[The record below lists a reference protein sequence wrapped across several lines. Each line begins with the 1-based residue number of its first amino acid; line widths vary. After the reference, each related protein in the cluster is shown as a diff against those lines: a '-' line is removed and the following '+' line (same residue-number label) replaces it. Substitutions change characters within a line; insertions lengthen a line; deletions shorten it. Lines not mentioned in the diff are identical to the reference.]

1 MLLPDPEND
10 PEYVRAELKVVQAAL
25 GDDPTIA
32 DLRAARQRLSPR
44 VRAYLHAQA
53 IRATVTEEALR
64 MIASGELP
72 DVRFDDTDDPTTPVD
87 RPEQQ
92 HQL

>member
-10 PEYVRAELKVVQAAL
+10 PEYVRTELKAFQAAL
-25 GDDPTIA
+25 GDDPTIEE
-32 DLRAARQRLSPR
+32 LRATRKQLSPR
-44 VRAYLHAQA
+44 VRAYLRAQA

-72 DVRFDDTDDPTTPVD
+72 DLRFDDTDDPTTPVD

-92 HQL
+92 QQL

>member
-10 PEYVRAELKVVQAAL
+10 PEYVRAELEALRAAL
-25 GDDPTIA
+25 GDDPSTEEI
-32 DLRAARQRLSPR
+32 RGARQRLSPR
-44 VRAYLHAQA
+44 VREYLHAQA
-53 IRATVTEEALR
+53 IRAMVTEEALR

-87 RPEQQ
+87 RPEEQ
-92 HQL
+92 HHL